1 MFLVCVEALEGCD
14 ESKRGTVEKSSE
26 AVEEFSARDRKQIL
40 ATQVSE
46 ALMSLLLGHR
56 PSSQSGLGKERPLD
70 TFTSLSAFKCL

>member
-56 PSSQSGLGKERPLD
+56 PSFAIRTGEG
-70 TFTSLSAFKCL
+70 TSTRHFYITQCL

>member
-1 MFLVCVEALEGCD
+1 MFLVCVEALEGRD
-14 ESKRGTVEKSSE
+14 EIKRAEKSSE

-56 PSSQSGLGKERPLD
+56 PSFAIRTGEG
-70 TFTSLSAFKCL
+70 TSTRHFYITQCL